1 MDYSKYSIG
10 DFFMDESFQDF
21 ARGTN
26 PEAIKLW
33 TDIIK
38 QFPEKEEDI
47 LEAKKLIQSIS
58 LNKVK
63 IDPKQFEEDETKIK
77 EFLNKQEKIEHKQV
91 QFVNWSTIKIAAS
104 ITVFMVLA
112 ALFYQYF
119 SEVKTEENTEK
130 QTIAFIEK
138 NVPKGQKL
146 TLFLED
152 GTKVKINSNSTLKF
166 PAHFNTDKREIF
178 LEGEAF
184 FEVKRDTSRPF
195 IIQSKNIATTVLGT
209 SFNISAYPENPLVKV
224 AVVTGKVK
232 VEDTNNTKTGN
243 NHAVS
248 LLPEEMATFSS
259 SSGDLKKSN
268 YSSIKEIGWSDGI
281 IYFENTPLSE
291 IIEMLENWY
300 GVEIKSDNKVNTRE
314 IYTGTFKDESLEN
327 VLNALKERAKFHYSI
342 NNSKVNIYGL

>member
-1 MDYSKYSIG
+1 
-10 DFFMDESFQDF
+10 
-21 ARGTN
+21 TN

-195 IIQSKNIATTVLGT
+195 IIQSKNIAT
-209 SFNISAYPENPLVKV
+209 
-224 AVVTGKVK
+224 
-232 VEDTNNTKTGN
+232 
-243 NHAVS
+243 
-248 LLPEEMATFSS
+248 
-259 SSGDLKKSN
+259 
-268 YSSIKEIGWSDGI
+268 
-281 IYFENTPLSE
+281 
-291 IIEMLENWY
+291 
-300 GVEIKSDNKVNTRE
+300 
-314 IYTGTFKDESLEN
+314 
-327 VLNALKERAKFHYSI
+327 
-342 NNSKVNIYGL
+342 

>member
-1 MDYSKYSIG
+1 M
-10 DFFMDESFQDF
+10 
-21 ARGTN
+21 A
-26 PEAIKLW
+26 
-33 TDIIK
+33 
-38 QFPEKEEDI
+38 
-47 LEAKKLIQSIS
+47 LENCK
-58 LNKVK
+58 NK
-63 IDPKQFEEDETKIK
+63 
-77 EFLNKQEKIEHKQV
+77 
-91 QFVNWSTIKIAAS
+91 
-104 ITVFMVLA
+104 
-112 ALFYQYF
+112 
-119 SEVKTEENTEK
+119 
-130 QTIAFIEK
+130 
-138 NVPKGQKL
+138 
-146 TLFLED
+146 
-152 GTKVKINSNSTLKF
+152 
-166 PAHFNTDKREIF
+166 
-178 LEGEAF
+178 
-184 FEVKRDTSRPF
+184 F